1 MQILSQATGL
11 FDVGVEFMIKPTDAA
26 SALRRVAMLS
36 VHSSPLATLGGQV
49 TGGMNVYVRELS
61 RQLSQHGIAV
71 DVYTRRQDPEL
82 PEILEFDRLARVI
95 HLNAGPPAPYPK
107 NDAYDHMPEFVS
119 HMQAFIAKAGL
130 QYDCLH
136 SHYWLS
142 GWVALRLRE
151 RLQAPVVHMSHTL
164 GYPKNSAVQQVW
176 EREPPTRLQVEYE
189 VLKHSDRLIAES
201 QASKD
206 HMVQDY
212 GVDPERI
219 EIIPCGV
226 ETSIFHPHDRQ
237 EARDRLGL
245 PGGPILLFIGRLQP
259 LKGIDTLLRCAHD
272 IRRQRSDVQ
281 VLIVGGGVDSDDPH
295 ERQERERLHALT
307 EELDLTDCVR
317 FIAAQLQE
325 VLAYYYAAADVLV
338 MPSHYESFGMVV
350 LEAMACGTPV
360 VASHV
365 GGLASTVLPG
375 QTGFLAPV
383 GDVQAFAQSIE
394 QLIGDAELWQSMSEA
409 AYLRAQAYTW
419 PRIMKRTLQLYRES
433 QRQNTARQGNPSA
446 MATPCL
452 AR

>member
-1 MQILSQATGL
+1 
-11 FDVGVEFMIKPTDAA
+11 MIKPTAA
-26 SALRRVAMLS
+26 APALRRVAMLS

-71 DVYTRRQDPEL
+71 DVYTRRQDLDL
-82 PEILEFDRLARVI
+82 PEVLEFDRQARVI

-107 NDAYDHMPEFVS
+107 HDVYNHMPEFMS
-119 HMQAFIAKAGL
+119 HVQAFIAREGL

-142 GWVALRLRE
+142 GWVALRLRQ
-151 RLQAPVVHMSHTL
+151 RLQVPVVHMSHTL
-164 GYPKNSAVQQVW
+164 GYPKNSAVQQAW

-189 VLKHSDRLIAES
+189 VLKHSDHLIAES

-226 ETSIFHPHDRQ
+226 DTSIFHPQDRQ
-237 EARDRLGL
+237 QARHRLGL
-245 PGGPILLFIGRLQP
+245 PGGPLLLFIGRLQP

-272 IRRQRSDVQ
+272 VRQRHDDVQ
-281 VLIVGGGVDSDDPH
+281 VLIVGGGIDTDDLH

-307 EELDLTDCVR
+307 RELGLGEHVR
-317 FIAAQLQE
+317 FIHAQPQE
-325 VLAYYYAAADVLV
+325 QLAYYYTAADVLV

-383 GDVQAFAQSIE
+383 GDVQAFAWSIE
-394 QLIGDAELWQSMSEA
+394 QLISTPSLWQSMSEA
-409 AYLRAQAYTW
+409 AYRRAQAYTW
-419 PRIMKRTLQLYRES
+419 PRIMKRTLQLYREL
-433 QRQNTARQGNPSA
+433 RGQNPARQGSPSA

>member
-1 MQILSQATGL
+1 
-11 FDVGVEFMIKPTDAA
+11 
-26 SALRRVAMLS
+26 MLS

-82 PEILEFDRLARVI
+82 PEVLEFDQHARVI

-107 NDAYDHMPEFVS
+107 HDVYDHMSEFVS
-119 HMQAFIAKAGL
+119 HVQAFIARECL
-130 QYDCLH
+130 QYDCMH

-142 GWVALRLRE
+142 GWVALRLRQG
-151 RLQAPVVHMSHTL
+151 LPIPVVHMSHTL
-164 GYPKNSAVQQVW
+164 GYPKNSAVQQAW

-189 VLKHSDRLIAES
+189 VLKHSDHLIAES

-212 GVDPERI
+212 GVNPERI

-226 ETSIFHPHDRQ
+226 DTSLFHPRDRQ
-237 EARDRLGL
+237 RARHRLGL
-245 PGGPILLFIGRLQP
+245 SGGPILLFIGRLQP
-259 LKGIDTLLRCAHD
+259 LKGIDILLQCAYEVRHRHD
-272 IRRQRSDVQ
+272 DVQ
-281 VLIVGGGVDSDDPH
+281 VLIVGGGVDSNDPH
-295 ERQERERLHALT
+295 ERQERERLHALMRQLGLA
-307 EELDLTDCVR
+307 EHVR
-317 FIAAQLQE
+317 FIDAQPQE
-325 VLAYYYAAADVLV
+325 ALAYYYAAADVLV

-365 GGLASTVLPG
+365 GGLASTVLQG

-383 GDVQAFAQSIE
+383 GDAQAFARSIE
-394 QLIGDAELWQSMSEA
+394 QLIGAPELWRSMSEA

-419 PRIMKRTLQLYRES
+419 PRIMKRTLQLYRELQS
-433 QRQNTARQGNPSA
+433 RNTARQGIPSA
-446 MATPCL
+446 MAAPCL

>member
-1 MQILSQATGL
+1 MIPKPAGL
-11 FDVGVEFMIKPTDAA
+11 ISAA
-26 SALRRVAMLS
+26 PALRRVAMFC

-61 RQLSQHGIAV
+61 RQLSRHGVAV
-71 DVYTRRQDPEL
+71 DVYTRRQEPDL
-82 PEILEFDRLARVI
+82 PEVIEFDQRARVI
-95 HLNAGPPAPYPK
+95 HLNAGPPAPYSK
-107 NDAYDHMPEFVS
+107 HDVYEHMPEFVS
-119 HMQAFIAKAGL
+119 NVQAFVAKEDL
-130 QYDCLH
+130 RYDCLH

-142 GWVALRLRE
+142 GWVALRLRQQ
-151 RLQAPVVHMSHTL
+151 LQAPMAHMSHTL
-164 GYPKNSAVQQVW
+164 GYPKNSAVQQAW

-189 VLKHSDRLIAES
+189 VLKHSDHLVAES

-212 GVDPERI
+212 GVDPARI

-226 ETSIFHPHDRQ
+226 ETSIFRPQDRE
-237 EARDRLGL
+237 EARRQLGL
-245 PGGPILLFIGRLQP
+245 REGPTLLFIGRLQP

-272 IRRQRSDVQ
+272 VRRQRADVQ
-281 VLIVGGGVDSDDPH
+281 VLIVGGGVDSGDPH

-307 EELDLTDCVR
+307 QELGLAEHVR
-317 FIAAQLQE
+317 FIDAQPQEKLAA
-325 VLAYYYAAADVLV
+325 YYAAAHVLV

-360 VASHV
+360 VASNV

-383 GDVQAFAQSIE
+383 GDVRAFAQCVE
-394 QLIGDAELWQSMSEA
+394 QLIDDPELWQSMSEA
-409 AYLRAQAYTW
+409 AYLRSQAYTW
-419 PRIMKRTLQLYRES
+419 PRIMKRTLQLYRRL
-433 QRQNTARQGNPSA
+433 QGRYTARQGNSA
-446 MATPCL
+446 AVAGPRYAPCL

>member
-1 MQILSQATGL
+1 M
-11 FDVGVEFMIKPTDAA
+11 MIPKPTIRTSAA
-26 SALRRVAMLS
+26 PTLRRVAMFS

-61 RQLSQHGIAV
+61 RQLSRHGIAV
-71 DVYTRRQDPEL
+71 DMYTRRQDPDL
-82 PEILEFDRLARVI
+82 PEIIEFDQQARVI
-95 HLNAGPPAPYPK
+95 HLNAGPVAPYSK
-107 NDAYDHMPEFVS
+107 HDVYDHMPEFVGHVQS
-119 HMQAFIAKAGL
+119 FVAKEGL

-142 GWVALRLRE
+142 GWVALRLRQH
-151 RLQAPVVHMSHTL
+151 LQAPMAHMSHTL
-164 GYPKNSAVQQVW
+164 GYPKNSAVQQAW

-189 VLKHSDRLIAES
+189 VLKHSDHLIAES

-212 GVDPERI
+212 GVDPARI

-226 ETSIFHPHDRQ
+226 ETSIFHPQDRRK
-237 EARDRLGL
+237 ARQRLGL
-245 PGGPILLFIGRLQP
+245 PEGPALLFIGRLQP

-272 IRRQRSDVQ
+272 IRRRRADVQ
-281 VLIVGGGVDSDDPH
+281 VLIVGGGVDTDDPH
-295 ERQERERLHALT
+295 ERQERERLHALMRT
-307 EELDLTDCVR
+307 LDIAEHVQ
-317 FIAAQLQE
+317 FIDAQPQE
-325 VLAYYYAAADVLV
+325 KLAHYYAAADVVV

-383 GDVQAFAQSIE
+383 GDVQAFARSVE
-394 QLIGDAELWQSMSEA
+394 QLIGDPELWQSMSEA
-409 AYLRAQAYTW
+409 AYLRSQAYTW
-419 PRIMKRTLQLYRES
+419 PRIMKRTLQLYRRL
-433 QRQNTARQGNPSA
+433 QRRYSARQGSAAA
-446 MATPCL
+446 MAGKCYAPCL

>member
-1 MQILSQATGL
+1 
-11 FDVGVEFMIKPTDAA
+11 
-26 SALRRVAMLS
+26 MLS

-61 RQLSQHGIAV
+61 RQLSRHGIAV
-71 DVYTRRQDPEL
+71 DVYTRRQDPDL
-82 PEILEFDRLARVI
+82 PEVLEFDQQARVV
-95 HLNAGPPAPYPK
+95 HLNAGPPVPYPK
-107 NDAYDHMPEFVS
+107 HEVFGHMPEFVS
-119 HMQAFIAKAGL
+119 HVQSFIAKEGL
-130 QYDCLH
+130 QYDCIH
-136 SHYWLS
+136 SHYWVS
-142 GWVALRLRE
+142 GWVALRLRQS
-151 RLQAPVVHMSHTL
+151 LQVPVVHMSHTL
-164 GYPKNSAVQQVW
+164 GYPKNSAVQQAW

-189 VLKHSDRLIAES
+189 VLKHSDHLIAES

-212 GVDPERI
+212 GVDPARI

-237 EARDRLGL
+237 QARRRLGL
-245 PGGPILLFIGRLQP
+245 PGGPLLLFIGRLQP
-259 LKGIDTLLRCAHD
+259 LKGIDTLLKCAYD
-272 IRRQRSDVQ
+272 VRQRHDDLQ
-281 VLIVGGGVDSDDPH
+281 VLIVGGGVDTDDPH
-295 ERQERERLHALT
+295 ERQERERLHALMR
-307 EELDLTDCVR
+307 ELGLTGHVR
-317 FIAAQLQE
+317 FIDAQPQE
-325 VLAYYYAAADVLV
+325 QLAYYYAAADLLM

-383 GDVQAFAQSIE
+383 GDEQAFARSVE
-394 QLIGDAELWQSMSEA
+394 QLIGAPELWQSMSEA

-419 PRIMKRTLQLYRES
+419 PRIMKRTLQLYREL
-433 QRQNTARQGNPSA
+433 QGQNTARQGSSAA
-446 MATPCL
+446 MAASGL

>member
-1 MQILSQATGL
+1 VTGL
-11 FDVGVEFMIKPTDAA
+11 LGVGVEFMIKPTV
-26 SALRRVAMLS
+26 SAPVLRRVAMLS

-71 DVYTRRQDPEL
+71 DVYTRRQDPDL
-82 PEILEFDRLARVI
+82 PEVLEFDSQARVI
-95 HLNAGPPAPYPK
+95 HLNAGPSAPYPK
-107 NDAYDHMPEFVS
+107 HDIYDHMPEFVS
-119 HMQAFIAKAGL
+119 RVQAFIAQAGV

-136 SHYWLS
+136 SHYWVS
-142 GWVALRLRE
+142 GWVALRLRQI
-151 RLQAPVVHMSHTL
+151 LQVPMVHMSHTL
-164 GYPKNSAVQQVW
+164 GYPKNSAVQQPW

-212 GVDPERI
+212 GVDPARI
-219 EIIPCGV
+219 DIIPCGV
-226 ETSIFHPHDRQ
+226 ETSIFHPYDRRQ
-237 EARDRLGL
+237 ARLRLGL
-245 PGGPILLFIGRLQP
+245 SDGPILLFIGRLQP
-259 LKGIDTLLRCAHD
+259 LKGIDTLLRCAHHV
-272 IRRQRSDVQ
+272 RRQHDDVQ

-295 ERQERERLHALT
+295 ERQERDRLHALVQ
-307 EELDLTDCVR
+307 ELNLAEHVR
-317 FIAAQLQE
+317 FIDAQPQE
-325 VLAYYYAAADVLV
+325 QLAYYYAASDVLV

-365 GGLASTVLPG
+365 GGLASTVLHG

-383 GDVQAFAQSIE
+383 GDVQAFARSVDQVIS
-394 QLIGDAELWQSMSEA
+394 APALWQSMSEA
-409 AYLRAQAYTW
+409 SYRRAQSYTW
-419 PRIMKRTLQLYRES
+419 PRIMKRTLQLYREVRS
-433 QRQNTARQGNPSA
+433 QDTTRQGSPSA
-446 MATPCL
+446 RVAPCL

>member
-1 MQILSQATGL
+1 
-11 FDVGVEFMIKPTDAA
+11 MIKPTAA
-26 SALRRVAMLS
+26 APALRRVAMLS

-71 DVYTRRQDPEL
+71 DVYTRRQDLDL
-82 PEILEFDRLARVI
+82 PEVLEFDRQARVI
-95 HLNAGPPAPYPK
+95 HLNAGPPAPYSK
-107 NDAYDHMPEFVS
+107 HDVYNHMPEFMS
-119 HMQAFIAKAGL
+119 HMQAFIAKEGL

-142 GWVALRLRE
+142 GWVALRLRQH
-151 RLQAPVVHMSHTL
+151 LQVPVVHMSHTL
-164 GYPKNSAVQQVW
+164 GYPKNSAVQQAW

-189 VLKHSDRLIAES
+189 VLKHSDHLIAES

-226 ETSIFHPHDRQ
+226 DTSIFHPQDRQ
-237 EARDRLGL
+237 QARHRLGL
-245 PGGPILLFIGRLQP
+245 PGGPLLLFIGRLQP

-272 IRRQRSDVQ
+272 VRQRHDDVQ
-281 VLIVGGGVDSDDPH
+281 VLIVGGGIDTDDLH

-307 EELDLTDCVR
+307 RELGLGEHVR
-317 FIAAQLQE
+317 FIHAQPQE
-325 VLAYYYAAADVLV
+325 QLAYYYTAADVLV

-383 GDVQAFAQSIE
+383 GDVQAFAWSIE
-394 QLIGDAELWQSMSEA
+394 QLISTPALWQSMSEA
-409 AYLRAQAYTW
+409 AYRRAQAYTW
-419 PRIMKRTLQLYRES
+419 PRIMKRTLQLYREL
-433 QRQNTARQGNPSA
+433 RGQNPARQGSPSA

>member
-1 MQILSQATGL
+1 
-11 FDVGVEFMIKPTDAA
+11 MIKPTVAA
-26 SALRRVAMLS
+26 PALRRVAMLS

-61 RQLSQHGIAV
+61 RQLSRHGIAV
-71 DVYTRRQDPEL
+71 DVYTRRQDPDL
-82 PEILEFDRLARVI
+82 PEVLEFDQQARVV
-95 HLNAGPPAPYPK
+95 HLNAGPPVPYPK
-107 NDAYDHMPEFVS
+107 HEVFGHMPEFVS
-119 HMQAFIAKAGL
+119 HVQSFIAKEGL
-130 QYDCLH
+130 QYDCIH
-136 SHYWLS
+136 SHYWVS
-142 GWVALRLRE
+142 GWVALRLRQS
-151 RLQAPVVHMSHTL
+151 LQVPVVHMSHTL
-164 GYPKNSAVQQVW
+164 GYPKNSAVQQAW

-189 VLKHSDRLIAES
+189 VLKHSDHLIAES

-212 GVDPERI
+212 GVDPARI

-237 EARDRLGL
+237 QARRRLGL
-245 PGGPILLFIGRLQP
+245 PGGPLLLFIGRLQP
-259 LKGIDTLLRCAHD
+259 LKGIDTLLKCAYD
-272 IRRQRSDVQ
+272 VRQRHDDLQ
-281 VLIVGGGVDSDDPH
+281 VLIVGGGVDTDDPH
-295 ERQERERLHALT
+295 ERQERERLHALMR
-307 EELDLTDCVR
+307 ELGLTGHVR
-317 FIAAQLQE
+317 FIDAQPQE
-325 VLAYYYAAADVLV
+325 QLAYYYAAADLLM

-383 GDVQAFAQSIE
+383 GDEQAFARSVE
-394 QLIGDAELWQSMSEA
+394 QLIGAPELWQSMSEA

-419 PRIMKRTLQLYRES
+419 PRIMKRTLQLYREL
-433 QRQNTARQGNPSA
+433 QGQNTARQGSSAA
-446 MATPCL
+446 MAASGL

>member
-1 MQILSQATGL
+1 
-11 FDVGVEFMIKPTDAA
+11 MIKPTVAA
-26 SALRRVAMLS
+26 PAVRRVAMLC

-71 DVYTRRQDPEL
+71 DVYTRRQDPDL
-82 PEILEFDRLARVI
+82 PEVVEFDQHARVI

-107 NDAYDHMPEFVS
+107 HAVFGHMPEFVS
-119 HMQAFIAKAGL
+119 HVQSFIAREGL

-136 SHYWLS
+136 SHYWVS
-142 GWVALRLRE
+142 GWVALRLRQS
-151 RLQAPVVHMSHTL
+151 LQVPVVHMSHTL
-164 GYPKNSAVQQVW
+164 GYPKNSAVQQAW
-176 EREPPTRLQVEYE
+176 EREPPMRLQVEYE
-189 VLKHSDRLIAES
+189 VLKHSDVLIAES

-212 GVDPERI
+212 GVDPARI

-226 ETSIFHPHDRQ
+226 ETSIFHPYDRQ
-237 EARDRLGL
+237 DARQRLGL
-245 PGGPILLFIGRLQP
+245 PGGPLLLFIGRLQP
-259 LKGIDTLLRCAHD
+259 LKGIDTLLKCVHD
-272 IRRQRSDVQ
+272 VRQRHDDLR
-281 VLIVGGGVDSDDPH
+281 VLIVGGGVDADDPH
-295 ERQERERLHALT
+295 ERQERERLYTLMQ
-307 EELDLTDCVR
+307 ELRLDDYVR
-317 FIAAQLQE
+317 FIDAQPQE
-325 VLAYYYAAADVLV
+325 ELAYYYAAADLLV

-383 GDVQAFAQSIE
+383 GDVQAFAQAVE
-394 QLIGDAELWQSMSEA
+394 QLIGAPELWQSMSEA

-419 PRIMKRTLQLYRES
+419 PRIMKRTLQLYREV
-433 QRQNTARQGNPSA
+433 QGQNTARQGSPAA
-446 MATPCL
+446 MAAPCL

>member
-1 MQILSQATGL
+1 
-11 FDVGVEFMIKPTDAA
+11 MIKPTAA
-26 SALRRVAMLS
+26 VPALRRVAMLS

-71 DVYTRRQDPEL
+71 DVYTRRQDLDL
-82 PEILEFDRLARVI
+82 PEVLEFDRQARVI

-107 NDAYDHMPEFVS
+107 HDVYNHMPEFVS
-119 HMQAFIAKAGL
+119 HVQAFIAREGL

-142 GWVALRLRE
+142 GWVALRLRQ
-151 RLQAPVVHMSHTL
+151 RLQVPVVHMSHTL
-164 GYPKNSAVQQVW
+164 GYPKNSAVQQAW

-189 VLKHSDRLIAES
+189 VLKHSDHLIAES

-226 ETSIFHPHDRQ
+226 DTSIFHPQDRQ
-237 EARDRLGL
+237 QARHRLGL
-245 PGGPILLFIGRLQP
+245 PGGPLLLFIGRLQP

-272 IRRQRSDVQ
+272 VRQRHDDVQ
-281 VLIVGGGVDSDDPH
+281 VLIVGGGIDADDLH

-307 EELDLTDCVR
+307 RELGLGEHVR
-317 FIAAQLQE
+317 FIHAQPQE
-325 VLAYYYAAADVLV
+325 QLAHYYTAADVLV

-383 GDVQAFAQSIE
+383 GDVQAFAWSIE
-394 QLIGDAELWQSMSEA
+394 QLISAPALWQSMSEA
-409 AYLRAQAYTW
+409 AYRRAQAYTW
-419 PRIMKRTLQLYRES
+419 PRIMKRTLQLYREL
-433 QRQNTARQGNPSA
+433 RGQNPARQGSPSA

>member
-1 MQILSQATGL
+1 
-11 FDVGVEFMIKPTDAA
+11 MIKPTVAA
-26 SALRRVAMLS
+26 PELRRVAMLS

-71 DVYTRRQDPEL
+71 DVYTRRQDVDL
-82 PEILEFDRLARVI
+82 PEVLEFDQRARVI
-95 HLNAGPPAPYPK
+95 HLNAGPPMPYPK
-107 NDAYDHMPEFVS
+107 HDVYGHMPEFVS
-119 HMQAFIAKAGL
+119 HMQSFIAREGL

-136 SHYWLS
+136 SHYWVS
-142 GWVALRLRE
+142 GWVALRLRQS
-151 RLQAPVVHMSHTL
+151 LHLPVVHMSHTL
-164 GYPKNSAVQQVW
+164 GYPKNSAVQQAW

-189 VLKHSDRLIAES
+189 VLKHSDLLVAES

-212 GVDPERI
+212 GVDPGRI

-226 ETSIFHPHDRQ
+226 DTSIFHPHDRRQ
-237 EARDRLGL
+237 ARRRLGL
-245 PGGPILLFIGRLQP
+245 SGGPILLFIGRLQP
-259 LKGIDTLLRCAHD
+259 LKGIDTLLRSTHVVRRRHD
-272 IRRQRSDVQ
+272 NLK

-295 ERQERERLHALT
+295 ERQERERLHTLVQD
-307 EELDLTDCVR
+307 LDLADHVQ
-317 FIAAQLQE
+317 FIDAQSQE
-325 VLAYYYAAADVLV
+325 QLAYYYAAADVLV

-383 GDVQAFAQSIE
+383 GDVQAFARSVE
-394 QLIGDAELWQSMSEA
+394 QLIGDPQLWQSMSTA
-409 AYLRAQAYTW
+409 AHLRAQAYTW
-419 PRIMKRTLQLYRES
+419 PRIMKRTLQFCREL
-433 QRQNTARQGNPSA
+433 RGQNTARQGSSSA

>member
-1 MQILSQATGL
+1 
-11 FDVGVEFMIKPTDAA
+11 MIKPTDATPA
-26 SALRRVAMLS
+26 VRRVAMLS

-61 RQLSQHGIAV
+61 QQLSQHGIAV
-71 DVYTRRQDPEL
+71 DVYTRRQDPDL

-95 HLNAGPPAPYPK
+95 HLNAGPPSPYPK
-107 NDAYDHMPEFVS
+107 HDVYDHMPEFVS
-119 HMQAFIAKAGL
+119 HVQAFIAREGL

-142 GWVALRLRE
+142 GWVALRLQQH
-151 RLQAPVVHMSHTL
+151 LQVPVVHMSHTL
-164 GYPKNSAVQQVW
+164 GYPKNSAVQQAW
-176 EREPPTRLQVEYE
+176 EHEPPTRLQVEYE
-189 VLKHSDRLIAES
+189 VLKHCDHLIAES

-212 GVDPERI
+212 GVDPARI

-226 ETSIFHPHDRQ
+226 ETSIFHPHERRA
-237 EARDRLGL
+237 ARDRLGL
-245 PGGPILLFIGRLQP
+245 PDGPLLLFIGRLQP

-272 IRRQRSDVQ
+272 VRRRHSDLQ
-281 VLIVGGGVDSDDPH
+281 VLIIGGGIDSNDPH
-295 ERQERERLHALT
+295 ERQERERLNALVR
-307 EELDLTDCVR
+307 ELGLTDCVR
-317 FIAAQLQE
+317 FIDAQPQE
-325 VLAYYYAAADVLV
+325 QLAYYYAAADVLV

-375 QTGFLAPV
+375 QTGFLPPV
-383 GDVQAFAQSIE
+383 GDVQAFAQAIE
-394 QLIGDAELWQSMSEA
+394 QLIGDPALWHSMSEA

-419 PRIMKRTLQLYRES
+419 PRIMKRTLQLYREL
-433 QRQNTARQGNPSA
+433 QGQNKARQGNSSA
-446 MATPCL
+446 MAAPCL